1 MQAKTTGI
9 ILHQVKYSD
18 SQSIVSIYTR
28 EFGRM
33 SYMVRGANRKKSA
46 TRSALLQPLSIV
58 EIDVSHNPKKDIQSI
73 KDIRIA
79 IPFYHI
85 PYDPVKNG
93 LALFMTEVLQ
103 KTLKHSENDKELYNF
118 IENSVCQL
126 DKCEEGIGNFHLVF
140 MAGLARRLGF
150 APDMLNDNGYKFFDM
165 MNGIFERS
173 QPLHAHFLEGK
184 QAETFK
190 SIMELDYDCL
200 NSLPMNR
207 IQRAGVLTNFVEYYK
222 LHLADFQSLH
232 SIEVMHKLW
241 E

>member
-93 LALFMTEVLQ
+93 LALFMTELLQ

-140 MAGLARRLGF
+140 MVGLAHRLGF

-222 LHLADFQSLH
+222 LHLTDFQSLH

>member
-93 LALFMTEVLQ
+93 LALFMTELLQ

-140 MAGLARRLGF
+140 MAGLARQLGF
-150 APDMLNDNGYKFFDM
+150 APDMLNGNCYKFFDM

-222 LHLADFQSLH
+222 LHLTDFQSLH